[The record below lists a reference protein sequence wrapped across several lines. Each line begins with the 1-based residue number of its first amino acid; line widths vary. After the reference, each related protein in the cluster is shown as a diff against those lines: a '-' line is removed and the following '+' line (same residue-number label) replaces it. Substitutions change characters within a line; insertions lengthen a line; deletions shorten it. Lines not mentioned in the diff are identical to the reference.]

1 MRFLRYRIFDG
12 SIAIMFIKE
21 TLRWDRY
28 RGLYFT
34 KILGGNMADIL
45 IADDEKEIVRLLK
58 IYLESENVRVFEAND
73 GEKAMEILKCENIDI
88 AIVDIMMPKVDGYQL
103 IKYIRE
109 KIDKYV
115 PIMVISAKITLSDR
129 VLGMD
134 LGADDYITKPFEP
147 LEVAAKVKAQLRR
160 LLSNAVQTE
169 QPKTIEVGDCVLN
182 LDECTCSQNGVTVE
196 LTKAEFK
203 VLELMMESPRRV
215 FTKEQIYE
223 SAWYDD
229 GAVDDNTIRVII
241 SRLRDKVGSE
251 HIKTI
256 RGLGYRFE

>member
-1 MRFLRYRIFDG
+1 
-12 SIAIMFIKE
+12 
-21 TLRWDRY
+21 
-28 RGLYFT
+28 
-34 KILGGNMADIL
+34 MAKIL

-58 IYLESENVRVFEAND
+58 IYFEAENIQVVEAND
-73 GEKAMEILKCENIDI
+73 GQCAMEILMQENIDI
-88 AIVDIMMPKVDGYQL
+88 ALVDIMMPKVDGYQL

-109 KIDKYV
+109 KMDRYV
-115 PIMVISAKITLSDR
+115 PVIVISAKVTLSDR

-160 LLSNAVQTE
+160 LNVTTTAVE
-169 QPKTIEVGDCVLN
+169 LPKTIEVGDLVLN
-182 LDECTCSQNGVTVE
+182 LDECTYTHNGTTVE

-203 VLELMMESPRRV
+203 VLELMMGNPRRV
-215 FTKEQIYE
+215 FTKDQIYE
-223 SAWYDD
+223 YAWYED
-229 GAVDDNTIRVII
+229 GAVDDNSIRVII
-241 SRLRDKVGSE
+241 SRLRDKVGAE